1 MDKELNSTQELVDIL
16 VNQRN
21 SVLAAN
27 ANLKA
32 KLALVLKEVETL
44 KNKEKAE
51 DLFSVANRKNNEDND
66 SGC

>member
-51 DLFSVANRKNNEDND
+51 DLFSVADRKNNEDND